1 MPVSSLNR
9 LSNRAGKLMDKKI
22 PQKMGDTVGFGKQLD
37 LKTSI
42 ACQEQQCVQI
52 FYEKVSFGELILY

>member
-1 MPVSSLNR
+1 ME
-9 LSNRAGKLMDKKI
+9 DKKI

-37 LKTSI
+37 LKTSN